1 MKKKPKMLEELLS
14 IKEVKQSKT
23 ELIEKVVD
31 ELISRDVFIDSCD
44 YVLNEVNLRANVD
57 LDGLPVH

>member
-1 MKKKPKMLEELLS
+1 MLEELLS

-31 ELISRDVFIDSCD
+31 ELISRDAFIDSCD
-44 YVLNEVNLRANVD
+44 YVLNEINIRAAVNLTAI
-57 LDGLPVH
+57 PVH

>member
-1 MKKKPKMLEELLS
+1 MLEELLS

-44 YVLNEVNLRANVD
+44 YVLNEVNLRANVN
-57 LDGLPVH
+57 LDVIPVH

>member
-1 MKKKPKMLEELLS
+1 MLEELLS

-31 ELISRDVFIDSCD
+31 ELISRDAFIDSCD
-44 YVLNEVNLRANVD
+44 YVLNEVN
-57 LDGLPVH
+57 